1 MQFIKILLWVLLL
14 VGSFIFWWTNEARTT
29 LDLGTAVVEA
39 RTSTFVLLAFLVGFL
54 PTWLLLRGSKWRLMR
69 RIRTLE
75 AAARPAPAP
84 VSAPT
89 PAPLDLEKADIK
101 KTQENTPEEKSAVK
115 PEPKTTEKEQG
126 SNP

>member
-29 LDLGTAVVEA
+29 LDLGAAVVEA
-39 RTSTFVLLAFLVGFL
+39 RTSTFVLLAFLIGYL

-69 RIRTLE
+69 RIKTLE

-84 VSAPT
+84 A
-89 PAPLDLEKADIK
+89 PAPLDLDKVDIK
-101 KTQENTPEEKSAVK
+101 KTEEKVAEAKPAITPETDSAGKEENSK
-115 PEPKTTEKEQG
+115 P
-126 SNP
+126 

>member
-39 RTSTFVLLAFLVGFL
+39 RASTFVLLAFLVGFL

-69 RIRTLE
+69 RIKTLE

-84 VSAPT
+84 T
-89 PAPLDLEKADIK
+89 PAPLDLNKADIK
-101 KTQENTPEEKSAVK
+101 KPDEKAAEAKPAVTPESNA
-115 PEPKTTEKEQG
+115 PEKEE
-126 SNP
+126 SSKP

>member
-69 RIRTLE
+69 RIKTLE

-84 VSAPT
+84 APAPT
-89 PAPLDLEKADIK
+89 PTPVDLEETDIK
-101 KTQENTPEEKSAVK
+101 KAQENTPEEKPAVT
-115 PEPKTTEKEQG
+115 PESKTTQKEQG
-126 SNP
+126 SKP